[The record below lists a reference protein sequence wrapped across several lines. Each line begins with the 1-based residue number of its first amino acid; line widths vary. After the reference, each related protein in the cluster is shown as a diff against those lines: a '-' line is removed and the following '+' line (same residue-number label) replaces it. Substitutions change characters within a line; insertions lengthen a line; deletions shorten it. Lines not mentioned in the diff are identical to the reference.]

1 MEVFYKPL
9 SIPTELLDLN
19 NVEIDRSYIT
29 RNNEIY
35 IEVHSTSD
43 VINCRKCGKPCLAH
57 GKGKKLTMRHLP
69 IFGKKT
75 FIVITPPRGK
85 CEHCDKNPTTTQ
97 VLDWF
102 ESNGRQTKF
111 FEEHL
116 IFALIHST
124 IADVSIKEDV
134 GEGCN
139 PTNIR

>member
-57 GKGKKLTMRHLP
+57 GEGKKLTM
-69 IFGKKT
+69 
-75 FIVITPPRGK
+75 
-85 CEHCDKNPTTTQ
+85 
-97 VLDWF
+97 
-102 ESNGRQTKF
+102 
-111 FEEHL
+111 
-116 IFALIHST
+116 
-124 IADVSIKEDV
+124 
-134 GEGCN
+134 
-139 PTNIR
+139 